1 MISTGLNTKYRFPIT
16 ALFIC
21 ASAFVFYTNAFA
33 SNHEWANVSRARH
46 AVGIVDSGHDAL
58 LIRLHMIRSARTT
71 VDIQTFIWEDDASG
85 RLIMLECLEA
95 ARRGVKVRFLMDH
108 HFSSIDFE
116 ETLALAHSHP
126 NLDVKRYRPPFNRI
140 DPGKFRSLYHT
151 AIYFRAKNQ
160 RMHTKV
166 FITDNAVALT
176 GGRNLSNHYFG
187 LSTHR
192 NYQDRDV
199 LVAGEA
205 VDKFTE
211 SFDEY
216 WLHPR
221 AVHLRDFKEIKKATG
236 KGERGEWDP
245 SFSEADRTL
254 IDPFLDE
261 LSDTVAVE
269 KRLATLMR
277 PVEHLELTVDPPRKN
292 GGKGMLALWNGSP
305 TGDAYLAMLENAEES
320 ITIQSTYFIFN
331 RKTKQLFRDIRKR
344 HPDMQIRI
352 STNSYESTG
361 NMLSF
366 AGTLRSRRTAVEKGM
381 EFYELKA
388 HPDEQTR
395 YVPRFDE
402 LTTEG
407 KNGTLKKP
415 FTSIHGKS
423 VVIDDEWSYVGSFN
437 FDPRSIN
444 LNTEIG
450 VIVRDRAFAATL
462 KESIE
467 RDIRPGNSY
476 IARKNKVPFH
486 RINRMAEWVS
496 FHLPVNLWP
505 FPSTS
510 SYEISDTASST
521 MADRD
526 GLEDS
531 YQSGSFLPGYELFSP
546 KLAKLHVVY
555 MFVWATNPLL

>member
-1 MISTGLNTKYRFPIT
+1 MAALVFTSNT
-16 ALFIC
+16 
-21 ASAFVFYTNAFA
+21 FA
-33 SNHEWANVSRARH
+33 SNHEWANIDGVRH
-46 AVGIVDSGHDAL
+46 SAGIVDSGHDAL
-58 LIRLHMIRSARTT
+58 IVRLHMIRSAQST
-71 VDIQTFIWEDDASG
+71 VDMQTFIWEDDASG
-85 RLIMLECLEA
+85 RLIMSECLDA

-116 ETLALAHSHP
+116 QTLALAQAHP
-126 NLDVKRYRPPFNRI
+126 NLEIKRYRPPFDRI
-140 DPGKFRSLYHT
+140 HTGKFRSLYHT
-151 AIYFRAKNQ
+151 ALFFRAKNQ

-166 FITDNAVALT
+166 VITDGVVALT

-199 LVAGEA
+199 LVAGE
-205 VDKFTE
+205 VVQKFNE
-211 SFDEY
+211 SYDEY
-216 WLHPR
+216 WSHPR
-221 AVHLRDFKEIKKATG
+221 AVHLRDFKEIKKAIG
-236 KGERGEWDP
+236 NGERREWD
-245 SFSEADRTL
+245 SSLTEADHRL
-254 IDPFLDE
+254 IDPFLEE
-261 LSDTVAVE
+261 LSDAEMLE
-269 KRLATLMR
+269 KRLATWMQ
-277 PVEHLELTVDPPRKN
+277 PVEHLELTVDPPKKN
-292 GGKGMLALWNGSP
+292 GGKGFLGLWSGSP
-305 TGDAYLAMLENAEES
+305 TGDAYLALLENAQET

-331 RKTKQLFRDIRKR
+331 RKTNHLFRDLRKT

-395 YVPRFDE
+395 YVPRFSE

-407 KNGTLKKP
+407 KNRTLKKP

-423 VVIDDEWSYVGSFN
+423 LVIDDEWSYVGSFN

-450 VIVRDRAFAATL
+450 VIVRDRAFAAKL
-462 KESIE
+462 KQSIE

-476 IARKNKVPFH
+476 IARKNKIPFH
-486 RINRMAEWVS
+486 RVNRMAEWVS

-510 SYEISDTASST
+510 SYEVSSTTSST
-521 MADRD
+521 MADGA
-526 GLEDS
+526 GLDNNYE
-531 YQSGSFLPGYELFSP
+531 SGSFLPGYELFSP